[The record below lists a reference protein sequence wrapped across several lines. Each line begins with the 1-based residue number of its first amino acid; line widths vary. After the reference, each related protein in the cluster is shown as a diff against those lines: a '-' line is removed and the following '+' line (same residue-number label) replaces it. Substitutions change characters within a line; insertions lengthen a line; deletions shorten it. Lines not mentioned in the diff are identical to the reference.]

1 MSDSAILLPA
11 CAMVGL
17 TFVTWIRLYRERI
30 GEIRRRRIHPQKL
43 ATRRDT
49 AELLEDTRASD
60 HLRNLF
66 EMPVLFYVLCAMLA
80 ATEMATPLFVVLA
93 WLYFLARCVH
103 AAIHLGYNNVYHRFI
118 AYVAGTALL
127 FATWALFAWQIATA

>member
-1 MSDSAILLPA
+1 MSASAILLPA

-17 TFVTWIRLYRERI
+17 TFVTWIRLYHERI

-43 ATRRDT
+43 ATRRGT

-66 EMPVLFYVLCAMLA
+66 EMPVLFYALCAMLA
-80 ATEMATPLFVVLA
+80 AADMVTPLFVALA
-93 WLYFLARCVH
+93 WLYLLARCVH

-127 FATWALFAWQIATA
+127 FAIWAWFALRLIAG